1 MYVYIIYI
9 YRIYDI
15 SNTCIGFNAA
25 RGIILQHLHGILNRI
40 YNRIIYINKIEINKI
55 VGSVIIF

>member
-1 MYVYIIYI
+1 M
-9 YRIYDI
+9 IYDI